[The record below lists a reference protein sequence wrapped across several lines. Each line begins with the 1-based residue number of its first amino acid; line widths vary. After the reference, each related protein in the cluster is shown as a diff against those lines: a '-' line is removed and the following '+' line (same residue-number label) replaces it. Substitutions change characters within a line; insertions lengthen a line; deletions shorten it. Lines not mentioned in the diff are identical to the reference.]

1 MLQVSVPFDRDGVRR
16 LIREQSDGLAAR
28 LDQLADADWHRA
40 TPCPGWEIAHVVAH
54 LSSGA
59 GVQIQ
64 TLQRGI
70 AGDTSPLYRDPA
82 ERAKLTDAKLA
93 MPESQRA
100 ADYRREMAALHDFFA
115 GLTETD
121 MACSAWHQSGVH
133 PLPWFYIQRLG
144 ETTMHRGDVH
154 AALGDAFE
162 YPEDVAAQLLPLY
175 VARLPRMALDATPA
189 LIRFGSAGS
198 VRLGGAPEYLESS
211 PEAPS
216 LSLEGDAATLL
227 RVVVG
232 RLQPREALEAGR
244 LRAEG
249 DASLLP
255 RWRELFRTL

>member
-1 MLQVSVPFDRDGVRR
+1 MLQVSVPFERDAVRQ

-28 LDQLADADWHRA
+28 LDQLADADWRRA

-64 TLQRGI
+64 TLQRGL
-70 AGDTSPLYRDPA
+70 AGNTSPLYTDPA
-82 ERAKLTDAKLA
+82 ERAKLTEAKLS
-93 MPESQRA
+93 MPESRRA
-100 ADYRREMAALHDFFA
+100 ADYRREMEALHAFFA
-115 GLTETD
+115 GLTDED
-121 MACSAWHQSGVH
+121 MACSGWHQSGVH
-133 PLPWFYIQRLG
+133 PLPWFFIQRLG

-162 YPEDVAAQLLPLY
+162 YPEDVAARLLPLY

-189 LIRFGSAGS
+189 LIRFGDAGL
-198 VRLGGAPEYLESS
+198 VRLGAAPEYLEASG
-211 PEAPS
+211 EAPS
-216 LSLEGDAATLL
+216 LSLDGDAATLL

-232 RLQPREALEAGR
+232 RLHPRDALEASR